1 MSTRMRRV
9 VAKSL
14 ELGLLAAL
22 SLAISITSFAQ
33 SDNTQISGFVKDQAG
48 GVISGAKVTVKSDTR
63 AFERSATTNAEGYFV
78 ITQLPPGL
86 YTVKVEASGF
96 KQYQENSRKLDPN
109 LPASI
114 DVSLQPGQLT
124 ETVTVTASV
133 AQVQSRSRRLLGAW
147 SKPNRSNTSS
157 STDAIRSSWRNQTR
171 RAGRRARRQQFRSDP
186 GGSTSTAVAPRIF
199 CSP

>member
-48 GVISGAKVTVKSDTR
+48 GIISGAKVTVKSDTKSL
-63 AFERSATTNAEGYFV
+63 ERCATTNGEGYFV
-78 ITQLPPGL
+78 ITHLPPDL

-96 KQYQENSRKLDPN
+96 KQYQENGRKLDPN
-109 LPASI
+109 LPAKI
-114 DVSLQPGQLT
+114 DVALQPGQVT
-124 ETVTVTASV
+124 ETVTVTAST
-133 AQVQSRSRRLLGAW
+133 AQVQSE
-147 SKPNRSNTSS
+147 S
-157 STDAIRSSWRNQTR
+157 STVGKLVEDQTGR
-171 RAGRRARRQQFRSDP
+171 IPATQRTQSALSGACSNRA
-186 GGSTSTAVAPRIF
+186 
-199 CSP
+199 

>member
-9 VAKSL
+9 VAKTL

-48 GVISGAKVTVKSDTR
+48 SVVSGAKVTIKSDTR

-86 YTVKVEASGF
+86 YTVKIEASGF
-96 KQYQENSRKLDPN
+96 KQYQENGRKLDPN

-114 DVSLQPGQLT
+114 DVSLQAGQVT
-124 ETVTVTASV
+124 ETVTVTAS
-133 AQVQSRSRRLLGAW
+133 
-147 SKPNRSNTSS
+147 
-157 STDAIRSSWRNQTR
+157 
-171 RAGRRARRQQFRSDP
+171 
-186 GGSTSTAVAPRIF
+186 
-199 CSP
+199 